1 MRGKLFV
8 LIDSKGPIR
17 GLVGRYRGG
26 VGPKYFKGPTSPRIG
41 DLAYTEA
48 VILPD
53 LYSDLLT

>member
-17 GLVGRYRGG
+17 GLVGRYRAG
-26 VGPKYFKGPTSPRIG
+26 VAPKYFKGPISPRVG

-48 VILPD
+48 VILPS
-53 LYSDLLT
+53 LY